1 MSISTDAHVEHAMSA
16 EEAFNRLECIDLTMV
31 RKKLADPEE
40 GKGWSAA
47 ELDLAE
53 REYRR
58 FLALHLIYPGMAVV
72 PCGFVDEVWH
82 AHILDTQAYGPDCEA
97 AFGFFL
103 HHFPYFGLRGEE
115 DAENLLDSYEQTLHA
130 YIGAFGDL
138 PDGVWRPEEAS
149 SCGRKNCKPQKCR

>member
-103 HHFPYFGLRGEE
+103 HHFPYFGMRGDQDAADLRSAYDETLERYEE
-115 DAENLLDSYEQTLHA
+115 
-130 YIGAFGDL
+130 AFGE
-138 PDGVWRPEEAS
+138 PAAEAWQGMS
-149 SCGRKNCKPQKCR
+149 SAKCRTKCKPMKCK